1 MAFNAFKR
9 AFRSNASVPN
19 IPKLNVAS
27 SEGDIKAVRTLL
39 ELDPSIIKNKELMT
53 RSLSNAVKN
62 GHTDIVTLLIKN
74 GADVNAKDHTGER
87 PLHLAA
93 QNGYWEILELLIK
106 NGADAKLMNDRGDI
120 PLHSALRNKGN
131 TDSPPAASHSSGYNP
146 ILAHDNNLRDKYE
159 AEYKAALSPGKKGG
173 KRKTTRRST
182 MRRRQRRRSNK
193 NRSRRR

>member
-62 GHTDIVTLLIKN
+62 GHTDIVT
-74 GADVNAKDHTGER
+74 
-87 PLHLAA
+87 
-93 QNGYWEILELLIK
+93 LLIK